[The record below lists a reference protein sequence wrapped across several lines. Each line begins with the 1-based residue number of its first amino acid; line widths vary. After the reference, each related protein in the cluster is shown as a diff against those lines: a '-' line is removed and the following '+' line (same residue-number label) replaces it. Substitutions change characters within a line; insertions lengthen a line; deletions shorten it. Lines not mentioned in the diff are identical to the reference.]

1 MMVKCLCL
9 LLRQRCIDIAF
20 QRHDV
25 GLIDVDELYA
35 YVEYILGK
43 AFRMYDPGLGI
54 QGHQGLIRWLQVEL
68 DLDHDASDLSGSAL
82 VFRQDLMDSVTPA
95 AELETVDR
103 QIDDHG
109 G

>member
-1 MMVKCLCL
+1 MTVMCLCL
-9 LLRQRCIDIAF
+9 LLRQRCIHIAL

-35 YVEYILGK
+35 YVENILGK

-54 QGHQGLIRWLQVEL
+54 QGQPGLIRWLQVEL
-68 DLDHDASDLSGSAL
+68 DLDHDARDLSGSL
-82 VFRQDLMDSVTPA
+82 LIFRQDLIDSVTSA
-95 AELETVDR
+95 AELETADG